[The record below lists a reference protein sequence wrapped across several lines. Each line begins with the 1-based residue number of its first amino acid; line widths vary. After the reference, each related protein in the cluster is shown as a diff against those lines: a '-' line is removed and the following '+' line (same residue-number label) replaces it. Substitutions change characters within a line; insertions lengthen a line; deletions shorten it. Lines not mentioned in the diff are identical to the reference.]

1 MVVLVERVVLDKG
14 TINLLHLGQVVV
26 LVLIMQVLAELVEQV
41 VLLERLGQMEELE
54 AMALVQV

>member
-1 MVVLVERVVLDKG
+1 MERVVSDKG

-26 LVLIMQVLAELVEQV
+26 LVLIMQVLEELV
-41 VLLERLGQMEELE
+41 VLVEHLERLGQTEEVE